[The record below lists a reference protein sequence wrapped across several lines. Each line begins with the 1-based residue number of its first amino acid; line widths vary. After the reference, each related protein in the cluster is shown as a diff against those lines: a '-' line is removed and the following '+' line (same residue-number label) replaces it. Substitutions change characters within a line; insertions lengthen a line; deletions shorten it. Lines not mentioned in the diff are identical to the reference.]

1 MKKPINIKS
10 ILIFSTLS
18 VLIISL
24 FVSNRKIDFSKG
36 DNLLFHNGPII
47 TMNRDRP
54 SAESVYIENGII
66 RSIGDYENIRKTIKP
81 STRII
86 DLKGKTLLP
95 GFIDSHTHPVISA
108 FLYDMVDLS
117 GFTHNS
123 KEDLWIHFS
132 DKVSQYNPGEW
143 ILCKGFDQVLIPDL
157 LPPKISFLD
166 SIAPNNPVLI
176 ASQSLHSYW
185 ANSLAFKESGIDQS
199 TPDPDIN
206 SYYEKD
212 SLGNLTGYIA
222 EQAAFEPIKNTI
234 LEAIGISKLK
244 TNSLMVMNN
253 YAKNGFTSITS
264 MGITTSDKKVIHLY
278 DHISSQKSS
287 FVNDMLSTI
296 GILPE
301 RNHTVRNFVFVRY
314 DAAHLLPSSSKNGDD
329 FFKIVGIK
337 FWYDGSPY
345 TGSMYL
351 EKPYL
356 ENYFTKNVLHFPPAH
371 SGSPLLTEDQLGS

>member
-24 FVSNRKIDFSKG
+24 FVTNKKIDFSKG

-47 TMNRDRP
+47 TMDIDRP

-66 RSIGDYENIRKTIKP
+66 RSIGVYENIRKTIKP
-81 STRII
+81 FTRII

-95 GFIDSHTHPVISA
+95 GFIDSHTHPVIST

-132 DKVSQYNPGEW
+132 DKVSQYKPGEW

-157 LPPKISFLD
+157 LPPNINFLD

-185 ANSLAFKESGIDQS
+185 ANSLAFRESGIDL
-199 TPDPDIN
+199 
-206 SYYEKD
+206 
-212 SLGNLTGYIA
+212 SL
-222 EQAAFEPIKNTI
+222 
-234 LEAIGISKLK
+234 
-244 TNSLMVMNN
+244 
-253 YAKNGFTSITS
+253 
-264 MGITTSDKKVIHLY
+264 IH
-278 DHISSQKSS
+278 I
-287 FVNDMLSTI
+287 
-296 GILPE
+296 
-301 RNHTVRNFVFVRY
+301 
-314 DAAHLLPSSSKNGDD
+314 
-329 FFKIVGIK
+329 
-337 FWYDGSPY
+337 
-345 TGSMYL
+345 
-351 EKPYL
+351 
-356 ENYFTKNVLHFPPAH
+356 
-371 SGSPLLTEDQLGS
+371 